1 VLAVQAESGKSVRNP
16 QCLKHF
22 LKTRAFGVARDVN
35 LALILH
41 LFRLSG
47 FAPCQFGGSGACDD
61 ADARSRKESVF
72 TSIKEEIEMLVLSRK
87 VGERIMIGDHIAVVI
102 NRISGNRVTVGIE
115 APEDV
120 PIVRGEL
127 ESVVRSFDDEQT
139 DDDEPSA
146 SASPIPDGRGSRRLP
161 GEFNAPLLAFRTV
174 R

>member
-1 VLAVQAESGKSVRNP
+1 
-16 QCLKHF
+16 
-22 LKTRAFGVARDVN
+22 
-35 LALILH
+35 
-41 LFRLSG
+41 
-47 FAPCQFGGSGACDD
+47 
-61 ADARSRKESVF
+61 
-72 TSIKEEIEMLVLSRK
+72 MLVLSRK